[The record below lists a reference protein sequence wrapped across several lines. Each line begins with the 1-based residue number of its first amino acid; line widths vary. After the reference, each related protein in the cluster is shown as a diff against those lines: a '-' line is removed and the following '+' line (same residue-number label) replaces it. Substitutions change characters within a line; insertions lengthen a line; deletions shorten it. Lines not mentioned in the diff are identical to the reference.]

1 MARFNRLKS
10 LHQQGAI
17 SQEQLEQAEA
27 ELEIAKVD
35 YDIAIAAAGTKLE
48 QSQTELSQ
56 LQEKLAIQEQQD
68 AISQLEK
75 QKQTAQLEFQQ
86 ATEKLDRW
94 RVEDYHQILKSGCQS
109 ERYRL
114 AAVGMKTLLG
124 FLSVIAVELL
134 QVTYLHRTQP
144 DAPAIAGAVR
154 GAQSLSSIQFSLKS

>member
-109 ERYRL
+109 EHRL